1 MRDKDTKTLEAL
13 YENVNGGPG
22 KIFVAKWSSHTD
34 PTVIH
39 TLTYNPDNNT
49 FIDISIVAQG
59 DIIERKEI
67 DGSNLEKYTKW
78 YDSKLLN
85 KMSIMAT
92 KNQEYNKENRPRSV
106 GAGGL

>member
-22 KIFVAKWSSHTD
+22 KIFVAKWQSHTD
-34 PTVIH
+34 SNITHI
-39 TLTYNPDNNT
+39 LSYNPDSNT
-49 FIDISIVAQG
+49 FIDISK
-59 DIIERKEI
+59 DIKGMVIERKEI
-67 DGSNLEKYTKW
+67 DGAELEKYAEW

-85 KMSIMAT
+85 KMNIMAT